1 MKKGLAVLLALVLTL
16 SLAGCGKKNDT
27 GAPGDDDA
35 IPETPIKLET
45 LHVEFVKGER
55 DVDDLLALKDTL
67 PLVAALSER
76 NVEVGSENRADA
88 GPAPLLSARS
98 GEATAQALA
107 DGSVDVAFLPLT
119 ACFDHEDTI
128 TLALVQDV
136 DDGTA
141 IEDREAIAVTKKN
154 KTVATDGFLAALRG
168 AVEDMCASDEG
179 SAALSLYQYGEKHGY
194 TAADLSDPREERA
207 AYEEA
212 RLTAAD

>member
-27 GAPGDDDA
+27 DTPGDDDA

-76 NVEVGSENRADA
+76 NVEVGSAA
-88 GPAPLLSARS
+88 VTFGTSA
-98 GEATAQALA
+98 EATAQALA

-119 ACFDHEDTI
+119 AFFDHEDTI
-128 TLALVQDV
+128 TLALVQDA

-168 AVEDMCASDEG
+168 AVEALCADEEG
-179 SAALSLYQYGEKHGY
+179 SAALSRYE
-194 TAADLSDPREERA
+194 AAPDYRAAEMSDFASERA
-207 AYEEA
+207 AYEKESPGA
-212 RLTAAD
+212 IN

>member
-1 MKKGLAVLLALVLTL
+1 MKKGLAVLLALMLTL

-27 GAPGDDDA
+27 DAPGDDDA

-76 NVEVGSENRADA
+76 NVEVGSAA
-88 GPAPLLSARS
+88 VTFGTSA
-98 GEATAQALA
+98 EATAQALA

-128 TLALVQDV
+128 TLALVQDA

-194 TAADLSDPREERA
+194 TAADLSDLREERA

>member
-1 MKKGLAVLLALVLTL
+1 MKKELAVLLALVLTL
-16 SLAGCGKKNDT
+16 SLASCGKKNDT
-27 GAPGDDDA
+27 DAPGDDDA

-76 NVEVGSENRADA
+76 NVEVGSAA
-88 GPAPLLSARS
+88 VTFGTSA
-98 GEATAQALA
+98 EATAQALA

-128 TLALVQDV
+128 TLALVQDA

-179 SAALSLYQYGEKHGY
+179 SAALNLYQYGEKHSY
-194 TAADLSDPREERA
+194 TAADLSDLREERA